1 MVFLY
6 KFLKRKFDSSLAL
19 YFFLLLHITIWFFTG
34 AVIGALLSL
43 LLFRISMLFTFTV
56 TSGAFFAIVLGYIY
70 GCILIIRNT

>member
-6 KFLKRKFDSSLAL
+6 KFLNRKFDFPLAM

-43 LLFRISMLFTFTV
+43 LLFQISMLFTFTV
-56 TSGAFFAIVLGYIY
+56 TSGAFFAITFGYIY
-70 GCILIIRNT
+70 GYIIIIRNT